1 MASNVNSKN
10 KDMNNTS
17 ISDSSE
23 DDDIFQ
29 NSSDKGNSKSG
40 DLINKSKIE
49 YIGDT
54 NSEMLCIN
62 LTDNFETKKEK
73 SKSGYNKR

>member
-23 DDDIFQ
+23 DDDIFRIH
-29 NSSDKGNSKSG
+29 
-40 DLINKSKIE
+40 LIRGIVKVV
-49 YIGDT
+49 T
-54 NSEMLCIN
+54 
-62 LTDNFETKKEK
+62 
-73 SKSGYNKR
+73 

>member
-1 MASNVNSKN
+1 MASNVNNKN

-62 LTDNFETKKEK
+62 LTDNFDTKKRK
-73 SKSGYNKR
+73 IKIKL